1 MGNFVDSIFLG
12 RPGSNRSSVADVNS
26 IPPLEAMVPIGPY
39 SDTNI
44 TEQNYDL
51 PPPPDMLNDA
61 NSQSTA
67 SIDVSFYIFAQNADF
82 LNIFRHRTLAI

>member
-1 MGNFVDSIFLG
+1 VSKISNVPLLLENQLNNFLG

-26 IPPLEAMVPIGPY
+26 IPPMEAMVPIGAY

-44 TEQNYDL
+44 AEQNYDL

-67 SIDVSFYIFAQNADF
+67 SIDVSFF
-82 LNIFRHRTLAI
+82 LVFLKNFFV